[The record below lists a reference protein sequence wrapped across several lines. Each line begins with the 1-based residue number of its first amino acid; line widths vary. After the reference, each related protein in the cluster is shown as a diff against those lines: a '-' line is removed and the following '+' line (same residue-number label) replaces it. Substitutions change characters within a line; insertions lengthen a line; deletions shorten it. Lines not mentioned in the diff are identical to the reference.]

1 MNNDLCLGRYAHI
14 PHPIREAEI
23 KYAEVA
29 LSRLRAEANIIGGVI
44 RPASIASACCNP
56 HVIASKSGSSWLSA

>member
-1 MNNDLCLGRYAHI
+1 MAYAYV

-29 LSRLRAEANIIGGVI
+29 LSRLSAEANIMGGVI
-44 RPASIASACCNP
+44 RPASMASACCNP
-56 HVIASKSGSSWLSA
+56 HVIASSSGSSWSSA